1 MTDSPTFQS
10 RRERRAA
17 ESNSVVQQPAEQTSP
32 NLGFEPYSPSS
43 SQPVP
48 YVPIYNPYVP
58 EAAAPPLEIPR
69 AQPYIPS
76 PSEPQVAKS
85 RRELRD
91 LENLKDSAST
101 DRAPL
106 FDDHT
111 LTGSVPEVELPDIFL
126 EPVTG
131 SNFGSTANLGI
142 EPVTASIILDSVPDM
157 LGGSIV
163 LSGSGPAVTTG
174 SIQLPTVDPTT
185 GSITVIL
192 ESEKADEAVAED
204 SLNSFVSSVAP
215 IRAAGIAKTR
225 AKVVELTLINRKG
238 QGQVYAVMSTV
249 VLMIT
254 VGALTVAAFM
264 LGII

>member
-1 MTDSPTFQS
+1 
-10 RRERRAA
+10 
-17 ESNSVVQQPAEQTSP
+17 
-32 NLGFEPYSPSS
+32 
-43 SQPVP
+43 
-48 YVPIYNPYVP
+48 
-58 EAAAPPLEIPR
+58 
-69 AQPYIPS
+69 
-76 PSEPQVAKS
+76 
-85 RRELRD
+85 
-91 LENLKDSAST
+91 
-101 DRAPL
+101 
-106 FDDHT
+106 
-111 LTGSVPEVELPDIFL
+111 
-126 EPVTG
+126 
-131 SNFGSTANLGI
+131 
-142 EPVTASIILDSVPDM
+142 M

-192 ESEKADEAVAED
+192 ESEKADEAIAED

-264 LGII
+264 LGIL

>member
-1 MTDSPTFQS
+1 MSDSPTFQS

-17 ESNSVVQQPAEQTSP
+17 EANTLTQQPVGQVLP
-32 NLGFEPYSPSS
+32 DLGFEPYIPPSN
-43 SQPVP
+43 QPVVD
-48 YVPIYNPYVP
+48 VPTYKPYVP
-58 EAAAPPLEIPR
+58 EDSLPVIENPR
-69 AQPYIPS
+69 AEPYIVPAS
-76 PSEPQVAKS
+76 QPQVARS

-91 LENLKDSAST
+91 LENLKESAPI

-106 FDDHT
+106 FRDHT
-111 LTGSVPEVELPDIFL
+111 LTGSVPEVSLPDIFL

-174 SIQLPTVDPTT
+174 SIQIPTVDPTT

-264 LGII
+264 LGIL

>member
-1 MTDSPTFQS
+1 MSDSPTFQS

-17 ESNSVVQQPAEQTSP
+17 ESTASAQQPVRQSFP
-32 NLGFEPYSPSS
+32 DLGFEPYVPAP
-43 SQPVP
+43 SQPATGIP
-48 YVPIYNPYVP
+48 SYQPNIP
-58 EAAAPPLEIPR
+58 EATAAVVETPR
-69 AQPYIPS
+69 VEPYIVPA
-76 PSEPQVAKS
+76 SEPQVAKS

-91 LENLKDSAST
+91 LENLKGSAPAG
-101 DRAPL
+101 RAPL
-106 FDDHT
+106 FGDHT
-111 LTGSVPEVELPDIFL
+111 LTGSVPVIATPDIFL

-142 EPVTASIILDSVPDM
+142 EPVTASIILDRVPDM
-157 LGGSIV
+157 LGGPLV

-174 SIQLPTVDPTT
+174 SIQIPTVDPTT

-254 VGALTVAAFM
+254 VGTLTVAAFM
-264 LGII
+264 LGIL

>member
-1 MTDSPTFQS
+1 MSDSPTFQS

-17 ESNSVVQQPAEQTSP
+17 ESNTVVKQPLEQATPDS
-32 NLGFEPYSPSS
+32 GFEPYVPSS
-43 SQPVP
+43 SQPDSDVSISKP
-48 YVPIYNPYVP
+48 YVAESASP
-58 EAAAPPLEIPR
+58 ALETPR
-69 AQPYIPS
+69 AQPFNFS
-76 PSEPQVAKS
+76 PTEPQVGKS

-91 LENLKDSAST
+91 LESLRDSAPA

-111 LTGSVPEVELPDIFL
+111 LTGSIPQVAAPDIFL

-157 LGGSIV
+157 LAGSIV
-163 LSGSGPAVTTG
+163 LSGSGPVVTTG
-174 SIQLPTVDPTT
+174 SIQFPTVDPTT

>member
-1 MTDSPTFQS
+1 MSDSPVFLS

-17 ESNSVVQQPAEQTSP
+17 ESNFVPKQPVELSEPDLGLEPVEAEASQPATEI
-32 NLGFEPYSPSS
+32 PSYK
-43 SQPVP
+43 P
-48 YVPIYNPYVP
+48 YVPVP
-58 EAAAPPLEIPR
+58 VAPSAEAPR
-69 AQPYIPS
+69 VDPYIVP
-76 PSEPQVAKS
+76 PSEPQVLRS
-85 RRELRD
+85 RRERRD
-91 LENLKDSAST
+91 LENLKESAAT
-101 DRAPL
+101 DKAPL

-111 LTGSVPEVELPDIFL
+111 LTGSVPEVPTPDIFL

-163 LSGSGPAVTTG
+163 LSGSGQTVTTG
-174 SIQLPTVDPTT
+174 SIQIPSVDPTT

-192 ESEKADEAVAED
+192 ESEKADEAIAED

-225 AKVVELTLINRKG
+225 AKVVELTLVNRKG

-264 LGII
+264 LGIL